1 MQTVPAGQLV
11 PLEHALPG
19 GVAAAGAAGALA
31 QGIPAVAAL
40 FQPNLVRLQGGAA
53 LRAGHLADLGVS
65 PPCVLLHIAVEHRKV
80 PVIAGGLAQ
89 ALAQGF
95 VLGGV
100 GGKPGAQIQQ
110 TADIGGVQRVGK
122 CIVEGALH
130 GDAHAG
136 DHTFQRHT
144 LALLAGMLP
153 QKDLL
158 QIVPHGGLRLVQ
170 IAQEQILLE
179 HRHIVQ
185 TPLGKLGIRAAPLH
199 KAAQSL
205 HDGLALVQIRLCQA
219 GHFGDMVL
227 QFAEDAG
234 AQMDGKGVQHV
245 GVLIDLYGA
254 DLHDLAP
261 QGLLHPMVVKGIRL
275 VADVPFQIK

>member
-1 MQTVPAGQLV
+1 M
-11 PLEHALPG
+11 
-19 GVAAAGAAGALA
+19 
-31 QGIPAVAAL
+31 
-40 FQPNLVRLQGGAA
+40 
-53 LRAGHLADLGVS
+53 
-65 PPCVLLHIAVEHRKV
+65 EHRKV
-80 PVIAGGLAQ
+80 PVIARVLAQ
-89 ALAQGF
+89 ALAQRL
-95 VLGGV
+95 VLSGI

-110 TADIGGVQRVGK
+110 TADIGGVQRVRK

-130 GDAHAG
+130 RDAHAG
-136 DHTFQRHT
+136 DHAFQRHA

-158 QIVPHGGLRLVQ
+158 QVIPDGGPGLVQ

-179 HRHIVQ
+179 HRHVIQ

-199 KAAQSL
+199 KTAQSL
-205 HDGLALVQIRLCQA
+205 YDGLALVQIGLRQA
-219 GHFGDMVL
+219 GHLGDMVL

-234 AQMDGKGVQHV
+234 TQMDGKGVQHIGILV
-245 GVLIDLYGA
+245 DLYSA

>member
-1 MQTVPAGQLV
+1 MQAVPAGQLV
-11 PLEHALPG
+11 PLEHALSG
-19 GVAAAGAAGALA
+19 GVAAAGAARALA

-53 LRAGHLADLGVS
+53 LRAGHLADLWVS

-80 PVIAGGLAQ
+80 PVIAGVLAQ
-89 ALAQGF
+89 ALAQRLI
-95 VLGGV
+95 LGGV
-100 GGKPGAQIQQ
+100 GGKPGTQIQQ
-110 TADIGGVQRVGK
+110 TADIGGVQGVGK

-136 DHTFQRHT
+136 DHAFQRHA

-158 QIVPHGGLRLVQ
+158 QVIPDGGLRLVQ
-170 IAQEQILLE
+170 IAQEQVLLE
-179 HRHIVQ
+179 HRHIIQ

-199 KAAQSL
+199 KTAQSL
-205 HDGLALVQIRLCQA
+205 YDGLALVQIGLRQA
-219 GHFGDMVL
+219 GHLGDMVL
-227 QFAEDAG
+227 QLAEDAG
-234 AQMDGKGVQHV
+234 TQMDGKGVQHISILV
-245 GVLIDLYGA
+245 DLYGA

>member
-1 MQTVPAGQLV
+1 M
-11 PLEHALPG
+11 
-19 GVAAAGAAGALA
+19 
-31 QGIPAVAAL
+31 
-40 FQPNLVRLQGGAA
+40 
-53 LRAGHLADLGVS
+53 
-65 PPCVLLHIAVEHRKV
+65 EHRKV

-100 GGKPGAQIQQ
+100 GGKPGTQIQQ
-110 TADIGGVQRVGK
+110 AADIGGVQRVGK

-136 DHTFQRHT
+136 DHAFQRHA

-158 QIVPHGGLRLVQ
+158 QVVPHGGPGLVQ
-170 IAQEQILLE
+170 IAQEQVLLE

-185 TPLGKLGIRAAPLH
+185 TPLGKLGVRAAPLH
-199 KAAQSL
+199 KTAQSL
-205 HDGLALVQIRLCQA
+205 HDGLALVQICLRQA
-219 GHFGDMVL
+219 GHLSDMVL

-275 VADVPFQIK
+275 VADVPLQIE

>member
-1 MQTVPAGQLV
+1 M
-11 PLEHALPG
+11 
-19 GVAAAGAAGALA
+19 
-31 QGIPAVAAL
+31 
-40 FQPNLVRLQGGAA
+40 
-53 LRAGHLADLGVS
+53 
-65 PPCVLLHIAVEHRKV
+65 EHRKV
-80 PVIAGGLAQ
+80 PVVTGGLAQ
-89 ALAQGF
+89 ALAQRL

-100 GGKPGAQIQQ
+100 GGKTGAQIQQ
-110 TADIGGVQRVGK
+110 TADIGGVQRVRK
-122 CIVEGALH
+122 CIVEGAFH

-136 DHTFQRHT
+136 DHAFQRHA

-158 QIVPHGGLRLVQ
+158 QVIPDGGPGLVQ

-179 HRHIVQ
+179 HRHVIQ

-205 HDGLALVQIRLCQA
+205 HDGLAPVQIGLRQA
-219 GHFGDMVL
+219 GHLGDMVL

-234 AQMDGKGVQHV
+234 TQMDGKGVQHIGILV
-245 GVLIDLYGA
+245 DLYGA